1 MNTTRQARIDAARF
15 NMEKKRNAAT
25 AAFITASRE
34 LERAVNDAKAEY
46 DAVVEAENY
55 LHHIVKD
62 QHDEMHKLRARLQQL
77 EGPQPHIPPLTDVDK
92 SKIMQGAKIL
102 RAQEEATSEG
112 YNIEVK
118 QAKA

>member
-55 LHHIVKD
+55 LHHVVKD
-62 QHDEMHKLRARLQQL
+62 QHDELHKLRARLQQL
-77 EGPQPHIPPLTDVDK
+77 EGVQSHNPPLTQIPKDLSTLTLTAKDQVD
-92 SKIMQGAKIL
+92 Q
-102 RAQEEATSEG
+102 G